1 VHCNA
6 RRNIRAPDT
15 YIAATGSTEAD
26 MSGKIITATVAALL
40 LAPTALASAKPDA
53 ARHQNEQRPSYGE
66 QGRYYDVAPGPN
78 YVLPNFGPTSGEEI
92 IPSARFPAPQ
102 GQGR

>member
-1 VHCNA
+1 VHCNV
-6 RRNIRAPDT
+6 RHNIRVPDA
-15 YIAATGSTEAD
+15 YIAAIRSTEAD

-40 LAPTALASAKPDA
+40 LASTALASAKPHA
-53 ARHQNEQRPSYGE
+53 ARHQSEQRQHNGE
-66 QGRYYDVAPGPN
+66 QGRYYDVVPGPD

>member
-1 VHCNA
+1 M
-6 RRNIRAPDT
+6 
-15 YIAATGSTEAD
+15 EAD
-26 MSGKIITATVAALL
+26 ISGKIITATVAAIL
-40 LAPTALASAKPDA
+40 LALTAPASAKPHA
-53 ARHQNEQRPSYGE
+53 ARHQNAQRQYYGG
-66 QGRYYDVAPGPN
+66 QGRYYDVVPGPD

>member
-1 VHCNA
+1 VHCNL
-6 RRNIRAPDT
+6 RRNIRVPDT
-15 YIAATGSTEAD
+15 YIAAIRSTEAD
-26 MSGKIITATVAALL
+26 VSGKIITATAAAIL
-40 LAPTALASAKPDA
+40 LASTALASAKPRTA
-53 ARHQNEQRPSYGE
+53 HHQNEQRQYYGE
-66 QGRYYDVAPGPN
+66 QGRYYDVAPAPN

>member
-1 VHCNA
+1 VHCNV
-6 RRNIRAPDT
+6 RRNIRVPDT
-15 YIAATGSTEAD
+15 YIAAIRSTEAD
-26 MSGKIITATVAALL
+26 MSGKIIIATVAAIL
-40 LAPTALASAKPDA
+40 LASTALASAKPHA
-53 ARHQNEQRPSYGE
+53 VRHQNEQRQYHGE

>member
-1 VHCNA
+1 
-6 RRNIRAPDT
+6 
-15 YIAATGSTEAD
+15 
-26 MSGKIITATVAALL
+26 
-40 LAPTALASAKPDA
+40 
-53 ARHQNEQRPSYGE
+53 
-66 QGRYYDVAPGPN
+66 VAPGPD

>member
-1 VHCNA
+1 VHCNV

-15 YIAATGSTEAD
+15 YIAAIRSTEAD

-40 LAPTALASAKPDA
+40 LASTALASAKPHA
-53 ARHQNEQRPSYGE
+53 ARHQNEQHQYYGE
-66 QGRYYDVAPGPN
+66 QGRYYDVAPGPD